1 MHENIKHIYNL
12 IIKFCMKIISTDDKN
27 VYNAFTYQISDY
39 YVQALNQIV
48 SFFTIHGKIKID
60 NDIID
65 FTINLGNFG
74 KSAISRRFSV
84 YFCSC
89 ILQVN
94 IIFTQI
100 NDSLNNDVINRF
112 MILSS
117 DAERVIRLEISY
129 HMMFLCRELEDS
141 YIRKYV
147 LKIVKY
153 YNNID

>member
-1 MHENIKHIYNL
+1 MAITAVFKDVVMHENIKHIYNL

-27 VYNAFTYQISDY
+27 VSNTFSHQISDY

-48 SFFTIHGKIKID
+48 SFFSIHGKIRID

-89 ILQVN
+89 ILQV
-94 IIFTQI
+94 TPY
-100 NDSLNNDVINRF
+100 LP
-112 MILSS
+112 
-117 DAERVIRLEISY
+117 RLMTLLITMLLTVS
-129 HMMFLCRELEDS
+129 
-141 YIRKYV
+141 
-147 LKIVKY
+147 
-153 YNNID
+153 